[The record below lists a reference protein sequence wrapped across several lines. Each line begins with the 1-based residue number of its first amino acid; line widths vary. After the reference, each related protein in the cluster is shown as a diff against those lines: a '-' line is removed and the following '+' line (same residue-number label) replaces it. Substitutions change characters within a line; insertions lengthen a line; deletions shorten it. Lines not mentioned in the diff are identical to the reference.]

1 MATKIRHQ
9 YCVGIFARGRKLIA
23 VPIKINVGLGECNGY
38 MSSLWYVNDQIVA
51 DLSNPTSANCTIE
64 FDAVLPC
71 NIVVVVSGKNQNTDT
86 EVLDGKIV
94 QDKNIQIDSMLVA
107 RLPVSK
113 HVLYQI
119 CNYTTHNGQTY
130 NDIYW
135 AWNGQANISLA
146 ESDAVLWHLK
156 YNN

>member
-1 MATKIRHQ
+1 M
-9 YCVGIFARGRKLIA
+9 IA
-23 VPIKINVGLGECNGY
+23 VPVKINVELGECNGY
-38 MSSLWYVNDQIVA
+38 MSSLWYVNDQLVF
-51 DLSNPTSANCTIE
+51 DLSTPTSSHCTIE
-64 FDAVLPC
+64 FNAVLPC
-71 NIVVVVSGKNQNTDT
+71 NITVRVSGKNQNTDT
-86 EVLDGKIV
+86 EVQDGKIV
-94 QDKNIQIDSMLVA
+94 RDKYIVITDMSIA
-107 RLPVSK
+107 RLPVNK

-119 CNYTTHNGQTY
+119 CNYITHNDQSY